1 MRPGG
6 ASLGILVV
14 LLFAAQTNGAST
26 GTALMQSAAKGGDS
40 IVDIDG
46 RRLDPFKPAGAAS
59 VIVFVATDC
68 PISNSYA
75 PEIQRICLDYRS
87 RGISCFLIYEDLANA
102 SSGGSL
108 NEEVRRHLQEYRYA
122 DIPAL
127 IDGTRAVARRV
138 KASITPQAVVID
150 REARIRY
157 RGRIDN
163 WYVAFGKR
171 RQTATQHDLRDAL
184 DAVLKGHRVRQVETE
199 ALGCYI
205 ADPASLRK

>member
-6 ASLGILVV
+6 APLGVLVV
-14 LLFAAQTNGAST
+14 LLFAALANGVLAGT
-26 GTALMQSAAKGGDS
+26 GLMRSAVRQADS

-46 RRLDPFKPAGAAS
+46 RPLDPFKPAGAAN
-59 VIVFVATDC
+59 VMVFVATDC

-75 PEIQRICLDYRS
+75 PEIQRICLDYRA
-87 RGISCFLIYEDLANA
+87 RGVSCFLIYEDLASA
-102 SSGGSL
+102 SSPGNL
-108 NEEVRRHLQEYRYA
+108 NAAVRGHLRDYRYA

-127 IDGTRAVARRV
+127 IDRTRAVARRA

-150 REARIRY
+150 RESGIRY

-171 RQTATQHDLRDAL
+171 RQNATQHDLRAAL
-184 DAVLKGHRVRQVETE
+184 DAVLEGRRVPKVETE

-205 ADPASLRK
+205 ADPESLRK